1 MVGAAAVPAAVAAGP
16 RRCSGRLA
24 DDLPGQAARFSTDPL
39 PARTVVAGTP
49 QVRLTVSSVP
59 GAVAGE
65 PVLFAK
71 VYDVAA
77 GDGAPGTRTLLG
89 NAVSPMRLPADA
101 DRRRPRCR

>member
-1 MVGAAAVPAAVAAGP
+1 M
-16 RRCSGRLA
+16 
-24 DDLPGQAARFSTDPL
+24 
-39 PARTVVAGTP
+39 
-49 QVRLTVSSVP
+49 SSVP

-89 NAVSPMRLPADA
+89 NAVSPMRLPATGPTPTEVSVSLPAVVATLAAGHRLEVVVSTTDQAYAAA
-101 DRRRPRCR
+101 DRPGGAPDRPGR